1 MGIGI
6 FLLILFA
13 FIFIGFAFFVSKRF
27 PSNSMDDFL
36 VAGRSMPTAL
46 ISASVVVSWVWCSTI
61 MGAAEAG
68 TLYGVSGGLNYAW
81 GAAVPFFLLIPM
93 VTRIRKLMPKCTTFT
108 EYLKVRYGA
117 GVSYIYLVFGIALC
131 FYVMMSQGVGVGTV
145 FKNMFGVPYL
155 LGALIPLVIVIIYIT
170 KAGLRGS
177 IYNDCIQFFI
187 ITIIM
192 IICIPLVMKVL
203 GLENIYNGLKDVASN
218 PANEYYEPE
227 ALSLTSSSGF
237 HYGIAA
243 VVVAFGQVLLD
254 QGYYSKAIASTDNKS
269 MLKAY
274 IVGTLIA
281 WVPIPIICGN
291 VFGAGYIALKSQLG
305 LASVGAGS
313 DVAPLIMKFVFGGG
327 VGSIFFVLMVFMAA
341 MTTGGNCIAGAQA
354 LLSVDVYKGIINK
367 NATEAQQLRFGKL
380 ATVVIALAMALIA
393 TFLENVSLLTLDA
406 FSGILFAAPVSA
418 FFVGLFW
425 NKVNGKIAAASIV
438 VGWIGAMIAWFSA
451 SSFNDAMFH
460 GNLCSL
466 LLPLVVIVI
475 GSLFSKTKFNYQTM
489 KYE

>member
-1 MGIGI
+1 
-6 FLLILFA
+6 
-13 FIFIGFAFFVSKRF
+13 
-27 PSNSMDDFL
+27 
-36 VAGRSMPTAL
+36 
-46 ISASVVVSWVWCSTI
+46 
-61 MGAAEAG
+61 
-68 TLYGVSGGLNYAW
+68 
-81 GAAVPFFLLIPM
+81 
-93 VTRIRKLMPKCTTFT
+93 
-108 EYLKVRYGA
+108 
-117 GVSYIYLVFGIALC
+117 
-131 FYVMMSQGVGVGTV
+131 
-145 FKNMFGVPYL
+145 MFGVPYL
-155 LGALIPLVIVIIYIT
+155 IGALIPLVIVIIYIT

-187 ITIIM
+187 VSIIL
-192 IICIPLVMKVL
+192 IICIPIVIKTL
-203 GLENIYNGLKDVASN
+203 GLENIYNGLKEVATDPS
-218 PANEYYEPE
+218 NEYYEPQ

-269 MLKAY
+269 MLRAY

-281 WVPIPIICGN
+281 WVPIPIICGS

-305 LASVGAGS
+305 LEAVSAGS
-313 DVAPLIMKFVFGGG
+313 DVAPLVMKYVFGGG

-367 NATEAQQLRFGKL
+367 NATEDQQLRFGKI
-380 ATVVIALAMALIA
+380 ATVIIALAMALIA
-393 TFLENVSLLTLDA
+393 TFLENVSLLTLDT

-425 NKVNGKIAAASIV
+425 DKVNGKIAAASIV
-438 VGWIGAMIAWFSA
+438 IGWVGAMIAWFTA
-451 SSFNDAMFH
+451 SNFDDAMFH

-466 LLPLVVIVI
+466 LLPLVVIII
-475 GSLFSKTKFNYQTM
+475 GSLFSKTKFNYSTM